1 MKRLLLLLL
10 LVSTMGIAQAESLPG
25 SLMHCDS
32 RFFSELYSQRA
43 VFRQAAP
50 MTTDKAQHA
59 WYAPKDGSEATW
71 FAHPVKAGQLT
82 ISGYWQQK
90 SDLEEMGQYYFWGL
104 IFDELPE
111 AVMQALSQVS
121 WHKNDDVYMA
131 NPMIKLSGTGDW
143 QVNSG
148 AASGIAPAKGS
159 VERLVL
165 LDVFNGK
172 SRLLCSV
179 QGNVTDADLL
189 PLRPDLQGA
198 TK

>member
-1 MKRLLLLLL
+1 MKFLLPLVL

-32 RFFSELYSQRA
+32 RFFSELYNQRA
-43 VFRQAAP
+43 AFKQAAP

-59 WYAPKDGSEATW
+59 WYAPKDGSEAIW
-71 FAHPVKAGQLT
+71 FAHPVNTGQLT

-90 SDLEEMGQYYFWGL
+90 SDLEEMGKYYFWGL
-104 IFDELPE
+104 IFDESPE

-121 WHKNDDVYMA
+121 WHKNDDVYMT

-165 LDVFNGK
+165 LDAFNGK

-198 TK
+198 AK